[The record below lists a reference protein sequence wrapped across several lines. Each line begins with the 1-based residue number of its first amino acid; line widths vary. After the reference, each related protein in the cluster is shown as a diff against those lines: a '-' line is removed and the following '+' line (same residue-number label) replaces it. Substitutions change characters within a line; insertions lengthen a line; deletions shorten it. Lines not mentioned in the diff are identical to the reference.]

1 VLNDILAL
9 VDESVSNAIRHANAT
24 SILVTG
30 SRIGDDLHFEI
41 LSDGSGMTAK
51 SVGLG
56 TKLFNE
62 LTSNWSYSKNGE
74 QNLLKFTV
82 HS

>member
-1 VLNDILAL
+1 
-9 VDESVSNAIRHANAT
+9 
-24 SILVTG
+24 LVTG
-30 SRIGDDLHFEI
+30 SRVGEDLHFEI
-41 LSDGSGMTAK
+41 LSDGAGMTAK

-62 LTSNWSYSKNGE
+62 LASNLTYSKNGE